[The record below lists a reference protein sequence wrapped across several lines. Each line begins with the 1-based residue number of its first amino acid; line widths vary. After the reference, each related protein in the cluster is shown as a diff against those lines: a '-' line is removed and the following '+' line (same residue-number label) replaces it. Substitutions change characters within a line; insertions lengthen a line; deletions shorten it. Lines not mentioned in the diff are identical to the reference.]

1 MLKPPFLEE
10 ERIIYMYNRF
20 NLKTITRI
28 AILSAVAMVIML
40 LDFPVPVAPS
50 FYKLDLSEVP
60 VLIGGFALGPL
71 EAVIIELLKNLLK
84 LIIKGTSTGF
94 VGELANFVTGCA
106 FVLPASL
113 IYKKDKTKANAIK
126 GLIAGSLVFIVFGDL
141 FNHFIL
147 IPAYV
152 SILHYPLEAIVA
164 AGSAIFPTLVT
175 NQLTMVLVCVTLFNT
190 LKAILVSVVTLL
202 LYKRVS
208 PLLH

>member
-10 ERIIYMYNRF
+10 ERIIDMNSRF

-28 AILSAVAMVIML
+28 AILSAVAMAVML
-40 LDFPVPVAPS
+40 MDFPVPVAPS
-50 FYKLDLSEVP
+50 FYKLDFSEVP
-60 VLIGGFALGPL
+60 ALIGGFALGPL

-84 LIIKGTSTGF
+84 LMVKGTSTGF

-106 FVLPASL
+106 FVLPAAL
-113 IYKKDKTKANAIK
+113 IYNKDKTKENAIK
-126 GLIAGSLVFIVFGDL
+126 GLIAGSLIFIVFGDL
-141 FNHFIL
+141 FNYFVL

-152 SILHYPLEAIVA
+152 AILHYPLEAIVA
-164 AGSAIFPTLVT
+164 AGRAIFPALVT

-190 LKAILVSVVTLL
+190 LKAILVSIVTLL

>member
-10 ERIIYMYNRF
+10 ERIIHMNNRF

-94 VGELANFVTGCA
+94 IGELANFVTGCA

-113 IYKKDKTKANAIK
+113 IYSKGKTKSNAVK
-126 GLIAGSLVFIVFGDL
+126 GLIVGSLVFIVFGDL

-175 NQLTMVLVCVTLFNT
+175 NQITMVLVCVTLFNT
-190 LKAILVSVVTLL
+190 FKAILVSAVTLL

>member
-10 ERIIYMYNRF
+10 ERIINMNSRF

-28 AILSAVAMVIML
+28 AILSAVAMAIML

-50 FYKLDLSEVP
+50 FYKLDFSEVP
-60 VLIGGFALGPL
+60 ALIGGFALGPL
-71 EAVIIELLKNLLK
+71 EAVIIEFLKNLLK
-84 LIIKGTSTGF
+84 LIVKGTSTGF

-106 FVLPASL
+106 FVLPAAL
-113 IYKKDKTKANAIK
+113 IYNRDKTKENAIK
-126 GLIAGSLVFIVFGDL
+126 GLIVGSISFIVFGDL
-141 FNHFIL
+141 FNYFVL

-152 SILHYPLEAIVA
+152 AILHYPMEAIVA
-164 AGSAIFPTLVT
+164 AGSAIFPSLVT

-190 LKAILVSVVTLL
+190 LKAILVSIVTLL

>member
-10 ERIIYMYNRF
+10 ERIFIMNNRF
-20 NLKTITRI
+20 SLKTITKI
-28 AILSAVAMVIML
+28 AILSAVAMVVML

-60 VLIGGFALGPL
+60 VLIGGFAMGPI
-71 EAVIIELLKNLLK
+71 EAVLIELLKNLLK
-84 LIIKGTSTGF
+84 LMVKGTGTGF

-106 FVLPASL
+106 FVLPAAI
-113 IYKKDKTKANAIK
+113 IYHKNKTRGNALK
-126 GLIAGSLVFIVFGDL
+126 GLFVGALTFIVFGDL
-141 FNHFIL
+141 FNHFVL

-152 SILHYPLEAIVA
+152 AILHYPLEAIIG
-164 AGSAIFPTLVT
+164 AGTAIFPTLVT
-175 NQLTMVLVCVTLFNT
+175 NQVTLVLVCVTLFNT
-190 LKAILVSVVTLL
+190 VKAILVSAVTLL